1 MTWLALLVA
10 VVQFAGS
17 LDLLGLS
24 TATPGP
30 GIPPSWK
37 VRLVRGQST
46 PTTELLREEGTS
58 VFRLSGAGRAAWFFR
73 ELSPELTESPGSL
86 DWSWR
91 VIEAPPAADLRAKET
106 DDSPIRVYVVFGKPG
121 GLFGGAGRII
131 FYTFGNAEPGD
142 FSRPSHGSNRVHVIR
157 VDGAGELR
165 LWRDHSVGPFADYRR
180 IWHRDPPPI
189 TAIGVMQDTDQTGE
203 RAVAELRRLEWRTP

>member
-1 MTWLALLVA
+1 MTWLALLLA
-10 VVQFAGS
+10 LVQFAGS

-24 TATPGP
+24 ATPP
-30 GIPPSWK
+30 GSSLPPEWK
-37 VRLVRGQST
+37 VRLVRGQSA
-46 PTTELLREEGTS
+46 PATEVVREEGSS
-58 VFRLSGAGRAAWFFR
+58 VFRLSGAGRAAWFYR
-73 ELSPELTESPGSL
+73 ELSPELAESPGSL

-121 GLFGGAGRII
+121 LFNRAGRII

-142 FSRPSHGSNRVHVIR
+142 FSQPSHASDKMHVIR
-157 VDGAGELR
+157 VDGADAR
-165 LWRDHSVGPFADYRR
+165 RAWRDHTVDPFADYRR
-180 IWHRDPPPI
+180 IWHRNPPPI

-203 RAVAELRRLEWRTP
+203 RAVAELRRLEWRTH

>member
-17 LDLLGLS
+17 LDLLGLGAAPAGS
-24 TATPGP
+24 GL
-30 GIPPSWK
+30 PPDWK
-37 VRLVRGQST
+37 VRLVRGQAA
-46 PTTELLREEGTS
+46 PTTEVVREDGAS
-58 VFRLSGAGRAAWFFR
+58 VFRMSGAGRAAWFYR
-73 ELSPELTESPGSL
+73 ELSPELAESAGSL

-91 VIEAPPAADLRAKET
+91 VVEAPPAADLRAKET
-106 DDSPIRVYVVFGKPG
+106 DDSPVRVYVVFGKPG
-121 GLFGGAGRII
+121 IFNRAGRII

-142 FSRPSHGSNRVHVIR
+142 FSQASHASDKMHVIR
-157 VDGAGELR
+157 VDGADAR
-165 LWRDHSVGPFADYRR
+165 RAWRDHSVEPFADYRR

-203 RAVAELRRLEWRTP
+203 RAVAELRRLEWRTH

>member
-10 VVQFAGS
+10 VVQFVGS

-24 TATPGP
+24 AALPGAGVPP
-30 GIPPSWK
+30 GWK
-37 VRLVRGQST
+37 VRLVRGQSA
-46 PTTELLREEGTS
+46 PVAEVLREDGAS
-58 VFRLSGAGRAAWFFR
+58 VFRLSGTGRAAWFYR
-73 ELSPELTESPGSL
+73 ELSPELGESSGSL

-91 VIEAPPAADLRAKET
+91 VIEAPRAADLRAKET

-121 GLFGGAGRII
+121 LFNRAGRII
-131 FYTFGNAEPGD
+131 FYTFGNAEPDD
-142 FSRPSHGSNRVHVIR
+142 FSRPSHGSDKMHVIR
-157 VDGAGELR
+157 VDGAGALR
-165 LWRDHSVGPFADYRR
+165 VWRDHSVDPFVDYRR

-203 RAVAELRRLEWRTP
+203 RAVAELGRLEWRTH